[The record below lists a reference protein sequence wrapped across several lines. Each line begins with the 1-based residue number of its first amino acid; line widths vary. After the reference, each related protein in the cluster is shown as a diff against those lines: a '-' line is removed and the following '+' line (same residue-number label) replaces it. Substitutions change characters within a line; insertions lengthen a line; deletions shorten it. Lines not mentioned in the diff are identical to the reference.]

1 VTLTDLPGNFHIA
14 SLRFFEDM
22 NGLKIALYGHPS
34 TYADGWII
42 NLDIHDV
49 FSRAPE
55 SVIVDYLYPIEKIPK
70 DAEFDHS
77 FVSCL
82 TNTEDLLGPIQ
93 PTSSF
98 VYANQAT
105 QPSKDIA
112 FFPDIPMTGGQALSQ
127 IFYQVFGQTNCLKV
141 WDPLFGA
148 DISPSQFSCVE
159 PDILD
164 RISAVVGHLSFS
176 EFILNSHADKLAS
189 SGKVKIFATIC
200 DPIDR
205 IISLYNY
212 IRAHEYHPS
221 HAIVAQLSLR
231 EFAFSE
237 PANYQFHYLCRNE
250 SESIDSIL
258 ERINTYTIQESRQG
272 LKQFFFDHFHSLSP
286 NIDMSSQSFAIQA
299 DKSSN
304 IASIDDLDDE
314 AIRQLRMTH
323 NLDIQLY
330 TASSKSGIN
339 P

>member
-1 VTLTDLPGNFHIA
+1 VKLTNLLGNFHIK
-14 SLRFFEDM
+14 SLRFFEDAT
-22 NGLKIALYGHPS
+22 GLKIALYGHPS
-34 TYADGWII
+34 TYADGWIA
-42 NLDIHDV
+42 NLDVHDV

-55 SVIVDYLYPIEKIPK
+55 SFIVDCLYPIEKISK
-70 DAEFDHS
+70 DAEFHNS

-82 TNTEDLLGPIQ
+82 TNTEDLFGPMR

-98 VYANQAT
+98 VDANQET
-105 QPSKDIA
+105 QPGKYIA
-112 FFPDIPMTGGQALSQ
+112 FFPDIPMTGDLAPYQT
-127 IFYQVFGQTNCLKV
+127 FYQVFGKANCLRV

-176 EFILNSHADKLAS
+176 EFVLNSHAEKLES

-212 IRAHEYHPS
+212 IRAHDYHPS
-221 HAIVAQLSLR
+221 HATVAQLSLR
-231 EFAFSE
+231 EFAFTE

-258 ERINTYTIQESRQG
+258 VRTNIYAIQESRQG
-272 LKQFFFDHFHSLSP
+272 LQQFLSDYFNAMPPSL
-286 NIDMSSQSFAIQA
+286 DTLGESFATQTDQA
-299 DKSSN
+299 SN

-314 AIRQLRMTH
+314 AIWQLRMTH
-323 NLDIQLY
+323 NLDIELY
-330 TASSKSGIN
+330 KASSISAIN
-339 P
+339 S